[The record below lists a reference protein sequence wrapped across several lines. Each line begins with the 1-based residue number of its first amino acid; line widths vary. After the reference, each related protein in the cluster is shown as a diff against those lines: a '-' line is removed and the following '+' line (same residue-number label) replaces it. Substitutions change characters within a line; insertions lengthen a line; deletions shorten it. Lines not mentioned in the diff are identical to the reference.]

1 VIMLVKELAF
11 KYNVTPS
18 QVALNWL
25 INYHGDT
32 VVAIPGATK
41 EIHVK
46 ENTGSMSFRLS
57 DEDMM
62 RLDNES
68 SIFK

>member
-1 VIMLVKELAF
+1 MLVKELAL

-18 QVALNWL
+18 QVAINWL
-25 INYHGDT
+25 VSYHGDT

-57 DEDMM
+57 DEDMIK
-62 RLDNES
+62 LDNKS

>member
-1 VIMLVKELAF
+1 
-11 KYNVTPS
+11 
-18 QVALNWL
+18 VALNWL

-41 EIHVK
+41 GIHVK

>member
-1 VIMLVKELAF
+1 MFIKELAS

-18 QVALNWL
+18 QIALNWL
-25 INYHGDT
+25 INFHGNT
-32 VVAIPGATK
+32 VVAILGATK

-46 ENTGSMSFRLS
+46 ENAGAMSFRLS
-57 DEDMM
+57 DEDMAK
-62 RLDNES
+62 LDKES